1 MNFARLRVEPGSSSN
16 LSARDPAAR
25 NGAPASKEERL
36 VRLAELAQRVDV
48 LQDLLYAEHRH
59 ALLIVL
65 QGMDTAGKDGT
76 IRHVFSE
83 VDPLGVRAVSFRAPA
98 GEELEH
104 GYLWRIHRQVP
115 GRGEI
120 VIFNRSH
127 YEDVLITRVH
137 QWIDSAECKRRY
149 DQIND
154 FERMLA
160 ENGTT
165 ILKFFLHISKDE
177 QRKRLQARLDE
188 PTKRWKFN
196 PRDVE
201 ERKKWDAYTRAYEDA
216 ITATSSQWAPWYVV
230 PSDSKSTRNLLVS
243 SILVETL
250 ENLRM
255 EYPKPEQDYSK
266 VVIT

>member
-127 YEDVLITRVH
+127 YEDVLVVRVH
-137 QWIDSAECKRRY
+137 DLAPKAVWKERY
-149 DQIND
+149 GHIRD
-154 FERMLA
+154 FEELLA
-160 ENGTT
+160 E
-165 ILKFFLHISKDE
+165 H
-177 QRKRLQARLDE
+177 
-188 PTKRWKFN
+188 
-196 PRDVE
+196 
-201 ERKKWDAYTRAYEDA
+201 
-216 ITATSSQWAPWYVV
+216 
-230 PSDSKSTRNLLVS
+230 
-243 SILVETL
+243 
-250 ENLRM
+250 
-255 EYPKPEQDYSK
+255 
-266 VVIT
+266 